1 MTATVGEYAGNAY
14 FCRMNPRLFQ
24 KEYERLFMPLCMFA
38 LRITGDIETARDT
51 VQSAFI
57 AAWERVDLIDHL
69 KAYMYLAV
77 RNAAISFAGDIA
89 RYYDMA
95 HAELDDVP
103 QEDID
108 TSERDARL
116 WTAIDSLPD
125 RCREIFLMSKRDGM
139 SYHDIA
145 LELDISE
152 KTVEN
157 QISKALNKLRGNG
170 SLSGYSYIWF
180 LPFL

>member
-1 MTATVGEYAGNAY
+1 
-14 FCRMNPRLFQ
+14 MNPGLFQ

-38 LRITGDIETARDT
+38 LRITGDIETAHDT

-57 AAWERVDLIDHL
+57 SAWERVDRIDNL
-69 KAYMYLAV
+69 KAYMYLSV
-77 RNAAISFAGDIA
+77 RNSAISAACDTA
-89 RYYDMA
+89 RYYDMT
-95 HAELDDVP
+95 HAALEDVP

-108 TSERDARL
+108 TSERDALL
-116 WTAIDSLPD
+116 WNAIDSLPD

-139 SYHDIA
+139 SYRDIA
-145 LELDISE
+145 LELGISE

-157 QISKALNKLRGNG
+157 QITKALHKLRGDG
-170 SLSGYSYIWF
+170 SLSGYSSIWF

>member
-1 MTATVGEYAGNAY
+1 
-14 FCRMNPRLFQ
+14 MNPHLFQ

-38 LRITGDIETARDT
+38 LRITGDIETTRDT
-51 VQSAFI
+51 VQNAFI
-57 AAWERVDLIDHL
+57 AAWERTDQIDNL

-77 RNAAISFAGDIA
+77 RNATIAAAGHTA
-89 RYYDMA
+89 RHYDMA

-116 WTAIDSLPD
+116 WKAIDSLPE

-157 QISKALNKLRGNG
+157 QIAKALKKLRGDG
-170 SLSGYSYIWF
+170 SLSGYTYIWL